1 MKKPIVWRPST
12 APEEYRAILTVRL
25 PPETKLPPTPKE
37 FQQAINLKMWGLVR
51 RAIEEAGSQARWE
64 VGERMREALPG
75 ANVEPDE
82 LDSLEDALMMS
93 DQMMGVL
100 GSIEWEDETS
110 VRPLLTSEEL
120 ADFEAQTLDDVLA
133 SL

>member
-12 APEEYRAILTVRL
+12 APEAYQSILTVKL
-25 PPETKLPPTPKE
+25 PPETKLPPTPQE
-37 FQQAINLKMWGLVR
+37 FHQAFNLKVWRLVR
-51 RAIEEAGSQARWE
+51 EAIEAAGKRARWE
-64 VGERMREALPG
+64 VGEPIRQALPG

-93 DQMMGVL
+93 DQMTALL
-100 GSIEWEDETS
+100 GLIDWEKEPA
-110 VRPLLTSEEL
+110 VRPLLTKDEL
-120 ADFEAQTLDDVLA
+120 EDFAAQELGELLE